1 MYAIIK
7 TGGKQYKVTNGDVI
21 YIEKLN
27 NLPED
32 QVSFEVLMYSADD
45 SAVTIGTPYV
55 EGIKAT
61 GKVLAHGRGQKI
73 IVYKYKAKKGYARK
87 KGHRQPYTKVEITSI
102 G

>member
-1 MYAIIK
+1 MYAIIQ

-21 YIEKLN
+21 YVEKLKN
-27 NLPED
+27 MPEE
-32 QVSFEVLMYSADD
+32 QVSFDVLMYSADD
-45 SAVTIGTPYV
+45 SAVTVGTPFV
-55 EGIKAT
+55 EGVKAV

-87 KGHRQPYTKVEITSI
+87 KGHRQPYTKVEITGI